1 MLKFYHLFLYL
12 FILIGAFSGC
22 DSTNNINPANI
33 YLSISAKP
41 SSLNSGEYSTITA
54 TVQSSAPVTT
64 PVATPTPTPTPIFS
78 SATASASTANPVI
91 GFPVQIVIAQNNS
104 KATITII
111 NSLTDASGNA
121 IAIYKA
127 GSNSGI
133 DIVQAYIDNGENDQY
148 AQVPIFVNV
157 VPTPTP
163 TPTPTA
169 APTPTPTSTPSPTK
183 TPTPTPTPTP
193 TVTPS
198 T

>member
-1 MLKFYHLFLYL
+1 MLKFSHLFLYL
-12 FILIGAFSGC
+12 CIVIGAFSGC

-41 SSLNSGEYSTITA
+41 STLYSGEYSTITA
-54 TVQSSAPVTT
+54 TVQTTAPVTT
-64 PVATPTPTPTPIFS
+64 PVATPTPTTTPILS
-78 SATASASTANPVI
+78 TATATASTATPVI

-163 TPTPTA
+163 TPTLTPSPI
-169 APTPTPTSTPSPTK
+169 PTPTL
-183 TPTPTPTPTP
+183 TPTASPI
-193 TVTPS
+193 S
-198 T
+198 SF